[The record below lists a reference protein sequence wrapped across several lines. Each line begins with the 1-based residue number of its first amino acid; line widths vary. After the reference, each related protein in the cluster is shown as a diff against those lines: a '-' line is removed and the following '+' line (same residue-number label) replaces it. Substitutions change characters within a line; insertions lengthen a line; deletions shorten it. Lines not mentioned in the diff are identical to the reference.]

1 MKLFVDTAHLTEI
14 QAAATWGIID
24 GVTTN
29 PTLIAQTGRD
39 IRSVIADIQALIP
52 GDISAEVI
60 STETE
65 GMVTEARQIATW
77 GPNVVVKIPLTEAG
91 IAAVAQVSREGI
103 RTNVTLCFSA
113 VQALLAA
120 KAGATYVSP
129 FIGRLDEI
137 GVDGAGLIQDIVQI
151 YEAHG
156 YATQVLAA
164 SIRHP
169 LHVQQVAL
177 AGAHVATCPFK
188 VLQQLFRHPLTD
200 RGLEQFLAD
209 HAKAQA
215 AAPVL
220 AE

>member
-1 MKLFVDTAHLTEI
+1 MKLFVDTAEI
-14 QAAATWGIID
+14 AEIRAAAAWGIID

-29 PTLIAQTGRD
+29 PTLIARSGRPFREVIDD
-39 IRSVIADIQALIP
+39 IRTLID

-60 STETE
+60 STDTA
-65 GMVTEARQIATW
+65 GMVEEAREIATW
-77 GPNVVVKIPLTEAG
+77 GSNVVVKVPLTEEG
-91 IAAVAQVSREGI
+91 IAAVAQVSKRGI
-103 RTNVTLCFSA
+103 RTNVTLCFS
-113 VQALLAA
+113 VGQALMAA

-137 GVDGAGLIQDIVQI
+137 GVDGVGLIADIVEM
-151 YEAHG
+151 YSNYG
-156 YATQVLAA
+156 FKTQVLAA

-188 VLQQLFRHPLTD
+188 VLQQCFRHPLTD
-200 RGLEQFLAD
+200 KGLATFLED
-209 HAKAQA
+209 HRKAQA
-215 AAPVL
+215 VPVP

>member
-1 MKLFVDTAHLTEI
+1 MKLFIDSANLEEI
-14 QAAATWGIID
+14 RAASRWGILD

-29 PTLIAQTGRD
+29 PSLIARSGRPFREVIND
-39 IRSVIADIQALIP
+39 ILALID

-60 STETE
+60 STETA
-65 GMVTEARQIATW
+65 GMVAEAREIATW
-77 GPNVVVKIPLTEAG
+77 GQNVVVKIPLTEEG

-137 GVDGAGLIQDIVQI
+137 GVDGVDLIGQIVAI
-151 YEAHG
+151 YETYD

-177 AGAHVATCPFK
+177 AGAHVATCPYK
-188 VLQQLFRHPLTD
+188 VLQQLFHHPLTD
-200 RGLEQFLAD
+200 RGLEQFLSD
-209 HAKAQA
+209 HARAQT
-215 AAPVL
+215 APVP